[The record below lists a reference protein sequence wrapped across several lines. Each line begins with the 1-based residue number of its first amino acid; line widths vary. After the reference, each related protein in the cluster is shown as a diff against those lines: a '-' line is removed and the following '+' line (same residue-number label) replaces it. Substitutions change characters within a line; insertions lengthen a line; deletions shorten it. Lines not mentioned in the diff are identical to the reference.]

1 MYIRPFDVESQ
12 VRRSLCTFLQSFF
25 PLCSAD
31 CVNSTD
37 PGDGTARLILLL
49 FYKVPLT
56 LHGAWHPSVHS
67 SSVLLFAEKG
77 LRPSALKEGTDRVKG
92 RIASNFKN
100 RHQNNNIRTHFG
112 GNRKY
117 TEIRN
122 LLKPIISMFEREEK
136 CCIHQIRVKG
146 LHSASNT
153 EPLEIQVMRAKRKA
167 Q

>member
-1 MYIRPFDVESQ
+1 MCIGPFDVDSQ
-12 VRRSLCTFLQSFF
+12 VRRSLFTFLQSFF

-31 CVNSTD
+31 CVNST
-37 PGDGTARLILLL
+37 GYGTARLVLLL
-49 FYKVPLT
+49 VCKVPLT
-56 LHGAWHPSVHS
+56 LHCAWHPSVHS

-117 TEIRN
+117 TERRN
-122 LLKPIISMFEREEK
+122 LLKPIIYMFEREEK
-136 CCIHQIRVKG
+136 CCIHRIRVKG
-146 LHSASNT
+146 EHSASNT
-153 EPLEIQVMRAKRKA
+153 EPLEIQMMRAKRKA